1 MKKSKLPLFIGISIV
16 ILFILLGVL
25 INLDNSED
33 IENKT
38 IDKWVQE
45 TKEGTVVTVVGLTTC
60 SHCQA
65 YKPNIISLAK
75 KEGFN
80 LYFFELDT
88 LSEEDRK
95 IVLETYNIEYGESVP
110 YTFIID
116 KGVYVAGKTGYGN
129 MTGIKSFLKENGIL
143 EN

>member
-1 MKKSKLPLFIGISIV
+1 MKKNKVPLLIGISIV
-16 ILFILLGVL
+16 VLFILLGVL
-25 INLDNSED
+25 INLGSSED
-33 IENKT
+33 IESKT
-38 IDKWVQE
+38 TDRWVQE
-45 TKEGTVVTVVGLTTC
+45 TKEGKVVTVVGLTTC

-75 KEGFN
+75 KKGFN

-95 IVLETYNIEYGESVP
+95 IVMDTYSLDYEGSVP
-110 YTFIID
+110 YTFIMD
-116 KGVYVAGKTGYGN
+116 KGSFISSKTGYSS
-129 MTGIKSFLKENGIL
+129 MTSIESFLKDNGIL